1 MSEIQ
6 VLPVLNRQDQ
16 KTFLTFPWK
25 IYKNDPLWVP
35 PLLPDLRKRIDPRR
49 GVFFKRGTAK
59 YFIAWRNREPVGTI
73 CIAED
78 HKTNEETGRRE
89 AIFGF
94 FNFIEDYTVM
104 EALLERAIHW
114 ASARGLTSL
123 AGPFNLDYEDGY
135 GILVEGR
142 DRPPALMCGHTPP
155 YYLEFVER
163 YGFTPARGDNLAFAL
178 DITQD
183 RPIFRELAQMAER
196 VRRRKNILIR
206 PANLTRWR
214 DELERV
220 YILLNRSLSHLPD
233 HRPWQ
238 REVVFENLA
247 PFRKIADP
255 ELVLFAEAD
264 GKTIGWF
271 PGLPN
276 LNEIFIQVNGLCTPW
291 DYLKLWKYQ
300 RQPIH
305 CLTIKSILILPE
317 YWGSGAV
324 ILLFDEML
332 RRARERNYE
341 WLDFSLTSAD
351 NPRTPVL
358 AKRFGAT
365 LYKRYRVYRL
375 EI

>member
-6 VLPVLNRQDQ
+6 VLPVLNRHDRN
-16 KTFLTFPWK
+16 TFLTFPWQ
-25 IYKNDPLWVP
+25 IFANDPLWVP
-35 PLLPDLRKRIDPRR
+35 PLLPDLKKRLDPRR

-59 YFIAWRNREPVGTI
+59 CFLAWRDHKPVGTI

-78 HKTNEETGRRE
+78 HKTNEETGRKE

-94 FNFIEDYTVM
+94 FNFIEDYAVM

-123 AGPFNLDYEDGY
+123 TGPFHLDYEDGY

-155 YYLEFVER
+155 YYLEFIER
-163 YGFTPARGDNLAFAL
+163 FGFTPARGDNLAFAL
-178 DITQD
+178 DITEDKPVFQ
-183 RPIFRELAQMAER
+183 ELAQMAER
-196 VRRRKNILIR
+196 VRQRKNILIR
-206 PANLTRWR
+206 SADLTHWK
-214 DELERV
+214 DELEHV
-220 YILLNRSLSHLPD
+220 YFLLNRSLTHLPD

-247 PFRKIADP
+247 PFRRVADP
-255 ELVLFAEAD
+255 ELVLFAEVA
-264 GKTIGWF
+264 GKTVGWF

-276 LNEIFIQVNGLCTPW
+276 LNEIFIHVNGLRTPL
-291 DYLKLWKYQ
+291 DYLKLWRYQ
-300 RQPIH
+300 RKPVR
-305 CLTIKSILILPE
+305 CLTVKSILVLPE
-317 YWGSGAV
+317 YWGSGVV

-332 RRARERNYE
+332 RRAREHKYE
-341 WLDFSLTSAD
+341 WMDFSLTSAD